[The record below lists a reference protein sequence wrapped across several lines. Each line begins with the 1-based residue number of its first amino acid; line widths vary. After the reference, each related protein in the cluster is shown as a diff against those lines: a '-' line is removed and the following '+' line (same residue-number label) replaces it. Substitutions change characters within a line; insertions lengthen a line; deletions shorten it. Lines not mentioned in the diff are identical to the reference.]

1 MAKYMLLTK
10 TGTYPPKYEHETIES
25 AVAEAKRL
33 NAVCRTSV
41 KILKVV
47 GEVKTV
53 QVPVTRDEV
62 ICELS
67 EPCDE
72 LPF

>member
-1 MAKYMLLTK
+1 MAKWMLLTK
-10 TGTYPPKYEHETIES
+10 TGTYPPKYEHDSLDS

-33 NAVCRTSV
+33 NQVCRTYV

-53 QVPVTRDEV
+53 QVPVTREEQKV
-62 ICELS
+62 EL
-67 EPCDE
+67 CKADDE